1 MKTNLNSS
9 VRVAKDVK
17 IQLDHFDGM
26 NYTRWMD
33 KMVFLLTS
41 LKICYILDPNLPTL
55 PEPQEDKFVT
65 VKTGRLK
72 RKEYKVLCRGHIL
85 NTLTNRLYDFFIK

>member
-17 IQLDHFDGM
+17 IQLDHFDAM

-55 PEPQEDKFVT
+55 PEPQKDKFVT

-72 RKEYKVLCRGHIL
+72 REEYKVLCRGHIL
-85 NTLTNRLYDFFIK
+85 NTLTNRLYDIFIK